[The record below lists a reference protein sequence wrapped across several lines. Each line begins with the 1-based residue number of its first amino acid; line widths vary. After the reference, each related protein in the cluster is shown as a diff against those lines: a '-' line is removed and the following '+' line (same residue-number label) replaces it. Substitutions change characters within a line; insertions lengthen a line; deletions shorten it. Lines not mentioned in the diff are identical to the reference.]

1 MAKTALDVFLITRR
15 WRDTDD
21 GLRFDLWG
29 QSNVGPVHLVF
40 TRQRANFFVERH
52 VPTVSG
58 TRREVAL
65 KSFAGRDVDAVYFL
79 SQRALRREREAV
91 RADVRQTLEADLKPV
106 DRFLMERFIT
116 GSLRARGELIHR
128 DGHFELRDPE
138 VQKAEYRVAL
148 SSLSFDIETHGLEGE
163 LFSIACAGVGGDVVF
178 LRRDADA
185 GMDLGAHV
193 RHLPDERSVIAAFL
207 EHVAAADP
215 DALLGWNVVE
225 FDLAYLTRRAE
236 ALKLPFRLGRGGGR
250 ARVLPPSNDSS
261 PSLCLMPG
269 RVVLDGIAS
278 LKSATLSFE
287 RFSLEHVA
295 QALLGRGKRIH
306 HGGDPVTEIKR
317 LYDDDPQGLVDYNLE
332 DARLVLDIFKRAH
345 LFDFL
350 IERQHLTGL
359 PLDRQGGSVAAFDH
373 LYLPRLHRHGVVAP
387 DVGSSNKVPSSPGG
401 MVLDSSP
408 GLYENVLVLDFKS
421 LYPSIVRTFRVDPL
435 GLAFPGDDPVPGFDG
450 GSFHR
455 DTHILPGL
463 LETLWRAR
471 DEAKRKQDVSLS
483 RAIKILMNSFYG
495 VLGTPGCRFFDPRLA
510 SSITRRGHE
519 VIRESRTLVEAR
531 GLPVIY
537 GDTDSIFVHAGERRE
552 QACLELG
559 DALAR
564 SLNAHFRERLSE
576 EFRLESFLEI
586 EFETHYLRFHMPTL
600 RGTSEGSKKRYA
612 GLVRAKD
619 GGTELVLKGLEAVR
633 TDWTPLARRMQREL
647 YQRVFTGR
655 PHESWLR
662 ELRDK
667 LYAGELDEELVY
679 EKRLRRSLDS
689 YQKNVPPHV
698 QAARKVGRRVR
709 EIRYVITREGAEPA
723 DAPHA
728 PLDYDHYEEKQL
740 APAANTLL
748 RALDQSWQDVAGAQ
762 LALF

>member
-1 MAKTALDVFLITRR
+1 MAKTEHDVFLITRR

-29 QSNVGPVHLVF
+29 QSDVGPVHLVF
-40 TRQRANFFVERH
+40 NRQRANFFVERH
-52 VPTVSG
+52 VPTESG
-58 TRREVAL
+58 TRKAL
-65 KSFAGRDVDAVYFL
+65 PLRSFAGRDVDAVYFS
-79 SQRALRREREAV
+79 SQRALRREREQV
-91 RADVRQTLEADLKPV
+91 RQSVRQTLEADLKPV

-116 GSLRARGELIHR
+116 GSLRARGTLIR
-128 DGHFELRDPE
+128 REDHFELRDPE
-138 VQKAEYRVAL
+138 VHTAQYRVEL
-148 SSLSFDIETHGLEGE
+148 SALSFDIETHGLEGE

-178 LRRDADA
+178 LRRDAEP
-185 GMDLGAHV
+185 GVELGAQV
-193 RHLPDERSVIAAFL
+193 RHLPDERAVIAAFL
-207 EHVAAADP
+207 QHVADADP
-215 DALLGWNVVE
+215 DVLLGWNVVE

-295 QALLGRGKRIH
+295 RALLGRGKRIH
-306 HGGDPVTEIKR
+306 HGGDPVAEIKR
-317 LYDDDPQGLVDYNLE
+317 LYDEDPQGLVDYNLE
-332 DARLVLDIFKRAH
+332 DARLVLDIFERAH

-350 IERQHLTGL
+350 IERQRLTGL

-373 LYLPRLHRHGVVAP
+373 LYLPRLHREGVVAP

-401 MVLDSSP
+401 MVLDSTP
-408 GLYENVLVLDFKS
+408 GLYDNVLVLDFKS

-435 GLAFPGDDPVPGFDG
+435 GLAFPGEDPVPGFDG
-450 GSFHR
+450 GTFHR

-463 LETLWRAR
+463 LETLWQAR
-471 DEAKRKQDVSLS
+471 DEAKKKQDLPLS
-483 RAIKILMNSFYG
+483 QAIKILMNSFYG

-519 VIRESRTLVEAR
+519 VIRESRKLVEAR

-537 GDTDSIFVHAGERRE
+537 GDTDSIFVHVGDRTEA
-552 QACLELG
+552 ACVELG
-559 DALAR
+559 GELAR
-564 SLNAHFRERLSE
+564 SLNAHFRERLRE
-576 EFRLESFLEI
+576 ELKLESFLEL

-600 RGTSEGSKKRYA
+600 RGTKEGSKKRYA
-612 GLVRAKD
+612 GLVRGAKGD
-619 GGTELVLKGLEAVR
+619 TKLVLKGLEAVR

-647 YQRVFTGR
+647 YLRVFSGR
-655 PHESWLR
+655 PHGTWLR
-662 ELRDK
+662 ELRTAMR
-667 LYAGELDEELVY
+667 AGEFDDELVY
-679 EKRLRRSLDS
+679 EKRLRRSVES

-698 QAARKVGRRVR
+698 QAARKLGRPVR
-709 EIRYVITREGAEPA
+709 DIRYVITRDGADPA
-723 DAPHA
+723 DLPHA
-728 PLDYDHYEEKQL
+728 PLDYDHYEQKQL

-748 RALDQSWQDVAGAQ
+748 SALEESWADVAGPQ
-762 LALF
+762 LGLF